1 MKKGFFIAKIWE
13 IKRVEEDKRDE
24 KKHVEKK
31 IGDKRIDTE
40 GKRLAEFLK
49 QWE

>member
-1 MKKGFFIAKIWE
+1 MKKGFFIAKIWK

-31 IGDKRIDTE
+31 IGNKRIDTK
-40 GKRLAEFLK
+40 GKSLAKFLK
-49 QWE
+49 QWK